1 MIKAG
6 IVFLFHSFIS
16 FPTNQVE
23 ASTSPKK
30 KAQTITGW
38 SVSNHV
44 IILANENTLTAI
56 PATMEIKKLPLIAF
70 QNAPHFP
77 VKNNFKLFPLM
88 LFIESISSS

>member
-1 MIKAG
+1 MPESFSCSIPLCL
-6 IVFLFHSFIS
+6 FLQTMWM
-16 FPTNQVE
+16 PVPVRKE
-23 ASTSPKK
+23 

-44 IILANENTLTAI
+44 IILANENTLIPI
-56 PATMEIKKLPLIAF
+56 PASREIRKLPLIAF

-88 LFIESISSS
+88 LFIESTNSS